1 MTSSGQ
7 VRTFSGVVP
16 SPFKLR
22 KFSPLRRIP
31 GGDTVFAIL
40 PDLMHC
46 FNIGF
51 GGDLAASGLMALCRT
66 SFFGDGNI
74 QTRLDKAFDE
84 FDNWC
89 HVNKKTASIK
99 SFEMKKFKAKKTF
112 ELCLGSF
119 SILYLELF

>member
-16 SPFKLR
+16 SPFQR
-22 KFSPLRRIP
+22 RTFSPLRGIP

-51 GGDLAASGLMALCRT
+51 GGDLAASTLIALCRT
-66 SFFGDGNI
+66 MFFGGGNMQKRI
-74 QTRLDKAFDE
+74 
-84 FDNWC
+84 
-89 HVNKKTASIK
+89 
-99 SFEMKKFKAKKTF
+99 
-112 ELCLGSF
+112 
-119 SILYLELF
+119 